1 MMYKIIACD
10 LDETLIRMDR
20 TISQE
25 DKDAIAAARKLG
37 VRFVP
42 ATGRGYESVDVTLA
56 ELGLLGAAGE
66 YTISFNGGCIT
77 ENAGHRI
84 IHYQGLERAKAE
96 ELWARGLAYD
106 VCIHVYTTDMCYAYR
121 YNDDEAKFQAGRMA
135 LTPIDHDTLDF
146 LAGQD
151 IVKLLYQN
159 TDIPYLEQ
167 IEREL
172 ADVTGDLDVSYSSNR
187 YLEFNPRGVTKGAGL
202 LRLAELLGV
211 DPKDTI
217 AIGDN
222 WNDFSMIQAAG
233 VGAAVANAVE
243 SMKPQC
249 DYVCAAT
256 CDENAVAEVIRTFVL

>member
-1 MMYKIIACD
+1 MGATFGQLDIMGAWNYGITTAWDIPLWGKPLKINAEYHYTHFNNQMVID
-10 LDETLIRMDR
+10 LDSDPLIVSIHDLDGKSRSH
-20 TISQE
+20 TWQ
-25 DKDAIAAARKLG
+25 
-37 VRFVP
+37 
-42 ATGRGYESVDVTLA
+42 VDVSYPVF
-56 ELGLLGAAGE
+56 E
-66 YTISFNGGCIT
+66 
-77 ENAGHRI
+77 
-84 IHYQGLERAKAE
+84 GLE
-96 ELWARGLAYD
+96 LT
-106 VCIHVYTTDMCYAYR
+106 VAYR